1 MSESRNIISVTALNE
16 YVKRGLEGSRY
27 LSSLLVA
34 GEISNLSVKGGH
46 LYFSLKDKGGA
57 VSAIMF
63 RSYAERMKFV
73 PENGMQV
80 VAASSATLYVPTGR
94 YQLNVTALEPYGKG
108 ALYAAFEQL
117 TEKLRSEG
125 LFDQSHKKPL
135 PPYPETIGVIT
146 SPSGAAVRD
155 IVSVTGRRFPSAVVK
170 IYPALVQGDGAE
182 ESLVSGIRYFSE
194 NRPDVIIIGRGGG
207 SIEDLWA
214 FNGEKLARAVFACP
228 VPVISAVGHETDF
241 TICDYAAD
249 VRAATPSA
257 AAELAVPDSSTLLP
271 GLSEMRRRLVSAA
284 VSIISDGRGAVAS
297 LAGSRQL
304 TSPGSYLA
312 DRRQD
317 VIELSER
324 LNASAG
330 SATAECRRKLSV
342 LSGLLGAHSP
352 LGTLSKGYA
361 AVFAPDGSP
370 VSSALDAEPGQNV
383 RLVFADGEANAEIKD
398 RNIRKEFENAND

>member
-1 MSESRNIISVTALNE
+1 MPEERNIISVSALNE
-16 YVKRGLEGSRY
+16 YVKRGLEGSKY

-117 TEKLRSEG
+117 TEKLRAEG
-125 LFDQSHKKPL
+125 LFDPSRKKPL
-135 PPYPETIGVIT
+135 PPCPRTVGVIT

-182 ESLVSGIRYFSE
+182 ESLVSGIGYFSE

-214 FNGEKLARAVFACP
+214 FNGEKLARAISACP

-241 TICDYAAD
+241 TICDYVAD

-257 AAELAVPDSSTLLP
+257 AAELAVPDSRGLYA
-271 GLSEMRRRLVSAA
+271 GLSETRRRLISSTVSK
-284 VSIISDGRGAVAS
+284 ISEMRAGVAS
-297 LAGSRQL
+297 LSQSRQL
-304 TSPGSYLA
+304 TSPDHYLA

-324 LNASAG
+324 ANEAIG
-330 SATAECRRKLSV
+330 SITADARRRLSV
-342 LSGLLGAHSP
+342 LSGLLDAHSP

-361 AVFAPDGSP
+361 AAFRKDGSP
-370 VSSALDAEPGQNV
+370 VVSVNDVEPGQAV
-383 RLVFADGEANAEIKD
+383 RLVFADGDATAEITEKHF
-398 RNIRKEFENAND
+398 RKELETANG

>member
-1 MSESRNIISVTALNE
+1 MSENRNIISVTALNE

-34 GEISNLSVKGGH
+34 GEISNLSIKGGH

-214 FNGEKLARAVFACP
+214 FNGEMLARAVFACP

-257 AAELAVPDSSTLLP
+257 AAELAVQDSST
-271 GLSEMRRRLVSAA
+271 
-284 VSIISDGRGAVAS
+284 
-297 LAGSRQL
+297 
-304 TSPGSYLA
+304 
-312 DRRQD
+312 
-317 VIELSER
+317 
-324 LNASAG
+324 
-330 SATAECRRKLSV
+330 
-342 LSGLLGAHSP
+342 
-352 LGTLSKGYA
+352 
-361 AVFAPDGSP
+361 
-370 VSSALDAEPGQNV
+370 
-383 RLVFADGEANAEIKD
+383 
-398 RNIRKEFENAND
+398 